1 MIGTKKNVIV
11 VCGPTASGKTTLGVA
26 VAQWFDGEIVSADS
40 RQVYRT
46 MDIGTGK
53 DLCEYCTDGCL
64 IPYHLIDIADP
75 AEVYTLYNYKNDFER
90 VYKNIQSRQKTP
102 VITGGTGLYIE
113 AILRNYEIPSIPEDP
128 ELRGELMEKEKEWL
142 EKELQ
147 TQAIDIYNKTDLSS
161 KKRIVRALEIAIHRV
176 KEPKSPKETSPVLDP
191 VILCTRWNRQELW
204 KRIDS
209 RLEARLAQGLVK
221 EVKDLLNSGIPRS
234 RFALFGMEYK
244 HVAQFIDGEVS
255 YKTMVGNLKISIH
268 QLAKRQE
275 TWFRGMEKRGH
286 TICWVDNASK
296 EIAFS
301 ILENMART
309 DARPCV
315 STIRH

>member
-1 MIGTKKNVIV
+1 MTGPKKNVIV

-26 VAQWFDGEIVSADS
+26 VAHAFNGEIVSADS
-40 RQVYRT
+40 RQVYRS

-53 DLCEYCTDGCL
+53 DLCEYCTDGRVV
-64 IPYHLIDIADP
+64 PYHLIDIADP
-75 AEVYTLYNYKNDFER
+75 SEVYTLYNYKNDFER
-90 VYKNIQSRQKTP
+90 VYKDITSRQKVP

-147 TQAIDIYNKTDLSS
+147 TTAIDLYNKTDLSS

-176 KEPKSPKETSPVLDP
+176 KEPQKPKETSPVLDP

-221 EVKDLLNSGIPRS
+221 EVKALLESGIPRS

-255 YKTMVGNLKISIH
+255 CKAMVENLKISIH

-275 TWFRGMEKRGH
+275 TWFRGMERRGH
-286 TICWVDNASK
+286 MIHRVDNASK

-301 ILENMART
+301 ILGKL
-309 DARPCV
+309 V
-315 STIRH
+315 Y